1 MALVQKL
8 KQRIYACFAKSNSPI
23 FNMHKNQQKK
33 KKNQS
38 KEDLLM
44 SNMGFCGKLNSILT
58 THNCKPNPVS

>member
-1 MALVQKL
+1 MVLVRNLKL
-8 KQRIYACFAKSNSPI
+8 RFYACFAQSKSPI
-23 FNMHKNQQKK
+23 FNMHKNQ
-33 KKNQS
+33 KKNIIKS